1 MKNFLTIGVLAALA
15 GSAFAQNPEAVQ
27 VTRGDFWNQTGGMMA
42 LGMSPNG
49 RYIVGACASWE
60 GFIYD
65 RVTNKLVTTS
75 PDKGS
80 VGDETGANEFWCA
93 TDDGVAY
100 GWDGNGGVA
109 LGIDGSYKVFQ
120 PTGNYFGVA
129 PKGVTSD
136 GSVVVGFYNTSLTMN
151 TPCYWENG
159 KMHDLEYSTS
169 EEAGFKIN
177 AGCVATAISN
187 DGKVIMGNIMSRSQ
201 TQPMVYWVRQ
211 DDGTYK
217 YIPAFKDEYEDSRD
231 VDGNL
236 KEYYT
241 TRLYKL
247 FMPACMS
254 GDGKTIVL
262 YIQRVFDKEDGTS
275 YVGPEEVAL
284 FDVDQGKV
292 TTVIPYDRNNLLY
305 AGETFTITGI
315 SNNGKMVGVSGYV
328 ESSTPVMLDSEDYSN
343 ALTLTEAYPGQDLLE
358 EYYDIWEEWHGLYLL
373 TGISADG
380 NTLCGYIE
388 GFANDSATTITG
400 GMITFYIAPE
410 WKEDGIST
418 IGGDSNLESSDYF
431 DLSGRKIQNPDKG
444 IFIRTDKLSDGTV
457 RTTKVVL

>member
-1 MKNFLTIGVLAALA
+1 MKKILTIGVLAALA
-15 GSAFAQNPEAVQ
+15 GSALAQNPVAVQ
-27 VTRGDFWNQTGGMMA
+27 VTKGEFWNQTGGMMA

-75 PDKGS
+75 ADMGS
-80 VGDETGANEFWCA
+80 VSDETGANEFWCA

-129 PKGVTSD
+129 PKGVTAD

-159 KMHDLEYSTS
+159 EMHDLEYSTS

-187 DGKVIMGNIMSRSQ
+187 DGKVIMGNLMSRSQ

-217 YIPAFKDEYEDSRD
+217 YVPAFKDEYEDSRD

-262 YIQRVFDKEDGTS
+262 YIQRVLDKEDGTS
-275 YVGPEEVAL
+275 YVGQEEVAL
-284 FDVDQGKV
+284 FDVEQGKV
-292 TTVIPYDRNNLLY
+292 TTVLPYDRNNLLY

-315 SNNGKMVGVSGYV
+315 ADNGRMVGVSGYV
-328 ESSTPVMLDSEDYSN
+328 ESSTPVVLDPEDYSK

-358 EYYDIWEEWHGLYLL
+358 EYYDLWDQWHGLYLL
-373 TGISADG
+373 TGISSDG

-388 GFANDSATTITG
+388 GFANDSTTTITG

-410 WKEDGIST
+410 WKEDGIGV
-418 IGGDSNLESSDYF
+418 IGAGGEVESSVYY
-431 DLSGRKIQNPDKG
+431 DLSGRTVQNPDKG
-444 IFIRTDKLSDGTV
+444 IFIRVDKLTDGTN